1 MKTFVTTAFA
11 VAALTLTSA
20 CGSGDGG
27 DGDRPTTE
35 EISTSLQGSGN
46 ALGGLPVD
54 EKSAECL
61 ADVLES
67 SDLSDESLRA
77 LVEGDQD
84 YEGSE
89 KELDVLQDLIGD
101 IAECTGST
109 GQPQPTDPTEPTEQP
124 GE

>member
-1 MKTFVTTAFA
+1 MKTFVTTTLA

-20 CGSGDGG
+20 CGGG
-27 DGDRPTTE
+27 GGDRPTTE
-35 EISTSLQGSGN
+35 EISSSLQGSDSL
-46 ALGGLPVD
+46 LGGIPVD
-54 EKSAECL
+54 DEAATCL

-89 KELDVLQDLIGD
+89 DELDVLQDLVGD

-109 GQPQPTDPTEPTEQP
+109 GQPEQ
-124 GE
+124 